1 MEPGPETEFQ
11 NEKHLSLG
19 IRLYG
24 LCVGLGAGIG
34 GGGGVCV
41 RARGLRRLILLS
53 EDLYFLIK
61 LPEAQSSLNI
71 QRNTLVSLQIV

>member
-1 MEPGPETEFQ
+1 MEPAPETEFQ

-24 LCVGLGAGIG
+24 LYVWLGAGIG

-41 RARGLRRLILLS
+41 CARGLRRLILLS
-53 EDLYFLIK
+53 EDLYFLTK

-71 QRNTLVSLQIV
+71 LDQG